1 MDAVGMALAVRLLL
15 NANVDHARA
24 HPPARRAGEFFRP
37 HRDPSANSSSWRP
50 AVPRRATMPHAATR
64 WELPSFILKGWGAS
78 PNKKRRSIMM
88 RNIVTGL
95 AAAVIAM
102 AASTLSASAIR
113 GGFGGGGFGRPAFG
127 GGGFGGGGFCPPAFA
142 GPGRFVGVPRLIGG
156 RGLYG
161 GRGF

>member
-15 NANVDHARA
+15 NANVDHDRA
-24 HPPARRAGEFFRP
+24 HSPARRAGEFFRP
-37 HRDPSANSSSWRP
+37 QRGPPANSSSWRP
-50 AVPRRATMPHAATR
+50 AVPCRATMPHAATR
-64 WELPSFILKGWGAS
+64 WELTSFIRKGWGAS
-78 PNKKRRSIMM
+78 PNKKRRSIMI

-127 GGGFGGGGFCPPAFA
+127 GGGFCGGGFWRAALSCP
-142 GPGRFVGVPRLIGG
+142 RRLLGG
-156 RGLYG
+156 RGLLG
-161 GRGF
+161 GPGVLGG

>member
-1 MDAVGMALAVRLLL
+1 MDAVGMALAVRLVL
-15 NANVDHARA
+15 NANVDHDGA
-24 HPPARRAGEFFRP
+24 PSPARRAGEFFRP

-78 PNKKRRSIMM
+78 PNKKRRSIMI

-127 GGGFGGGGFCPPAFA
+127 GGGFGGGGFWPPPLCWPRPLLG
-142 GPGRFVGVPRLIGG
+142 GPGVPGG
-156 RGLYG
+156 PGLLG
-161 GRGF
+161 